1 MMTGVTVYIFCFT
14 DDGKVIR
21 IPYTKWKRISS
32 GDETVEEFSNL
43 SIHIAYA
50 YLLLENRKPDYCP
63 RIEGQI
69 YYFDP
74 SGRVIDDD
82 RNYFDLLQDIDEA
95 SADVINLQHRK
106 RKKEVQ
112 EKYYWE
118 LNSQQVQAVIDCI
131 W

>member
-1 MMTGVTVYIFCFT
+1 MSGLTVYIFRFS
-14 DDGKVIR
+14 DDGRVTR
-21 IPYTKWKRISS
+21 IPYAKWNRISS
-32 GDETVEEFSNL
+32 GDETVEEYSNL

-50 YLLLENRKPDYCP
+50 YILLENRKPDYCP

-69 YYFDP
+69 YYFDR
-74 SGRVIDDD
+74 SGRIIDDG
-82 RNYFDLLQDIDEA
+82 RNYFDLLQDVDEA
-95 SADVINLQHRK
+95 SGGVINLQHRK

-112 EKYYWE
+112 EKCYWE